1 MRLPVGIPVERIT
14 PGWRVPNQR
23 GFASL
28 ATVAPT
34 MKATVGANAKFAT
47 NEDIRL
53 NTAEKEVIRQTTYNL
68 REQIKLLKKERKRE
82 IGERAKEQL

>member
-1 MRLPVGIPVERIT
+1 MNLPVGIPVERIM

-23 GFASL
+23 DFASH

-34 MKATVGANAKFAT
+34 RRVTVGANAKFAT
-47 NEDIRL
+47 KEDIKL
-53 NTAEKEVIRQTTYNL
+53 NTAEKGEIRQTTYNL
-68 REQIKLLKKERKRE
+68 REQIKLLQKERKRE